1 MNDRLAAG
9 ARVGFWAG
17 LFATAAGEITASTT
31 RSGRSPSSGLARGMV
46 DVSPAMLVDGG
57 VALVGQADK
66 PGLVAIATSAS
77 AAAALGGAALASRS
91 PALGAATAAAPHAL
105 GGLLALRHG
114 DASVSGTAAATA
126 AGVAVAAA
134 AIAPV
139 KPARR
144 VAVAAA
150 LAAGVAAAAADR
162 RARHRAAT
170 DLRERVKLPKPARA
184 LSPVPVNDRSA
195 PAGIA
200 PLLFEP
206 DQFPV
211 IDITVPEPRVDLDS
225 WRLEVGG
232 EVDSPFALTLPE
244 LLALP
249 LEERDLLMICVHN
262 PVGGDR
268 MGCARWTGIAVADLL
283 DRAGAQADGSN
294 GGSVDVPAGEDGW
307 LVVES
312 VDGYSN
318 VLPLGEARE
327 RAFLAVGMAGQ
338 PLPRE
343 HGSPAR
349 LLVPGRT
356 GQDGQTK
363 WVGRLTV
370 TRTAPLS
377 YWGQRGW
384 LDGTYPVHPSARIDT
399 PGDHGRVSPDDTS
412 VHGYAWAPPVGVDA
426 VQVQVD
432 DGPWLDADLGVD
444 LGPGA
449 WRPWSLSW
457 RPASGH
463 HHLRARC
470 RPVDGDWQD
479 DTDATPYPHGV
490 RGIHTITVH
499 VGGHATEA
507 VARRLV
513 GEVTTRLSWAA
524 RSVAAWRT
532 GKGQQHSTTGS

>member
-1 MNDRLAAG
+1 MKTRLTTG
-9 ARVGFWAG
+9 ARAGIWAG
-17 LFATAAGEITASTT
+17 LLATAVGEITASTT
-31 RSGRSPSSGLARGMV
+31 RRGRSPSSGLARGLV

-77 AAAALGGAALASRS
+77 AAAASVGAALAPRS
-91 PALGAATAAAPHAL
+91 AALGAATAAAPHAL
-105 GGLLALRHG
+105 GGYLALRHG
-114 DASVSGTAAATA
+114 DASPTGSAAATA
-126 AGVAVAAA
+126 TAVLIATAAIAPRPARPVAVAAA
-134 AIAPV
+134 A
-139 KPARR
+139 
-144 VAVAAA
+144 AAA
-150 LAAGVAAAAADR
+150 AGAVAADR
-162 RARHRAAT
+162 RARQKGATELRVRA
-170 DLRERVKLPKPARA
+170 KLPTPAAVLPPLPSGEFGR
-184 LSPVPVNDRSA
+184 
-195 PAGIA
+195 PAGVA
-200 PLLFEP
+200 PILLEP
-206 DQFPV
+206 GQFPV

-225 WRLEVGG
+225 WQLEVDG
-232 EVDSPFALTLPE
+232 EVTTPLAMPLTE
-244 LLALP
+244 LLGLP

-283 DRAGAQADGSN
+283 DRAGIS
-294 GGSVDVPAGEDGW
+294 SGEDGW
-307 LVVES
+307 LVVEA

-318 VLPLGEARE
+318 VLPLAEARD
-327 RAFLAVGMAGQ
+327 RAFLAVGMGGQ

-363 WVGRLTV
+363 WVRRLTV
-370 TRTAPLS
+370 TSTAPLS

-399 PGDHGRVSPDDTS
+399 PGPHARVTPGETR
-412 VHGYAWAPPVGVDA
+412 VHGYAWAPPAGVDA

-432 DGPWLDADLGVD
+432 GSPWLEAELGTD
-444 LGPGA
+444 LGPNA

-457 RPASGH
+457 QAIPGRH
-463 HHLRARC
+463 RLRVRC
-470 RPVDGDWQD
+470 RATHGEWQEDVD
-479 DTDATPYPHGV
+479 TTPYPHGV
-490 RGIHTITVH
+490 RGLHSVTVH
-499 VGGHATEA
+499 VGGHAAAA

-513 GEVTTRLSWAA
+513 DQATSRLSWSV

-532 GKGQQHSTTGS
+532 RAAA